1 MKEKTHETPPCIKNY
16 KNILQLFLQLYYN
29 KALTPTSQT
38 LFYGRLF

>member
-16 KNILQLFLQLYYN
+16 KNILQFYYN

>member
-1 MKEKTHETPPCIKNY
+1 MKEKTHETPPCIKKY
-16 KNILQLFLQLYYN
+16 KNILQLYYN